1 MGARSVGSKAIK
13 NSQSGLGTLVD
24 TQWETYEVFHQTKR
38 GDAHVHVGSVHA
50 PDPQMA
56 LQLAKDQF
64 ARRLKCVS
72 LWVVRTKDVTATDY
86 QDEGFFAQST
96 DKSYRD
102 PKAFESPEKAVDD
115 EH

>member
-1 MGARSVGSKAIK
+1 M
-13 NSQSGLGTLVD
+13 TD
-24 TQWETYEVFHQTKR
+24 TQWETYEVFHQTKK
-38 GDAHVHVGSVHA
+38 GDPHIHVGSVHA

-56 LQLAKDQF
+56 LQMARDQF

-72 LWVVRTKDVTATDY
+72 IWVVRSKDVTATDY
-86 QDEGFFAQST
+86 QNEDFFAQVT

-102 PKAFESPEKAVDD
+102 PKAFEAPDKGEGD